1 MLDIIKSHLNETMS
15 REEKI
20 HLVREDLQLILL
32 KTIYDTGMFRNLA
45 FVGGTALRIL
55 FGLKRF
61 SEDLDF
67 TLIRKKGYD
76 FSKFSR
82 GIEYQLEKYGLN
94 VDVKKN
100 DLRVVQRI
108 MFRFKNILTGL
119 GLSDMR
125 EQKLSVGLEI
135 DARPPEGWKTDLSLI
150 SKFFVFTVTHYDLPS
165 LYATKLHACFFRKYV
180 KGRDFYD
187 LVWYL
192 GKKILPNFLLLSNA
206 IAQTESKK
214 LVITESNFEEFL
226 LRKMAKVDFAKVRR
240 DVERFL
246 VDKGELKLLNKELIK
261 ELLSGQ
267 EW

>member
-1 MLDIIKSHLNETMS
+1 MLDIIKSHLNEEMG

-20 HLVREDLQLILL
+20 HLVKEDLHLIIL
-32 KTIYDTGMFRNLA
+32 KTIYDIGMFGHLA

-55 FGLKRF
+55 FDLRRF

-67 TLIRKKGYD
+67 SLIRGKGYN
-76 FSKFSR
+76 FIKFSR
-82 GIEYQLEKYGLN
+82 AIEYQLKKYGFD

-100 DLRVVQRI
+100 DLRIVQRI
-108 MFRFKNILTGL
+108 LVRFKNILMIL

-125 EQKLSVGLEI
+125 EQKLSVGIEI
-135 DARPPEGWKTDLSLI
+135 DARPPKGWETDISLI
-150 SKFFVFTVTHYDLPS
+150 SKMFVFTVTHYDIAS
-165 LYATKLHACFFRKYV
+165 LYATKIHACFFRKYV

-192 GKKILPNFLLLSNA
+192 GKKILPNLILLNNA

-214 LVITESNFEEFL
+214 IVVTETNFREFL
-226 LRKMAKVDFAKVRR
+226 LEKMIKVDFAKVRK

-261 ELLSGQ
+261 ELLST
-267 EW
+267 

>member
-1 MLDIIKSHLNETMS
+1 MLDIIKSHLNENMS
-15 REEKI
+15 REERI
-20 HLVREDLQLILL
+20 HLVREDLQLIIL
-32 KTIYDTGMFRNLA
+32 KTLYDIGMFGHLA

-55 FGLKRF
+55 FDLRRF

-67 TLIRKKGYD
+67 SLIRGKGYN
-76 FSKFSR
+76 FIKFSR
-82 GIEYQLEKYGLN
+82 AIEYQLKKYGFD

-100 DLRVVQRI
+100 DLRTVQRI
-108 MFRFKNILTGL
+108 LVRFKNILMAL

-125 EQKLSVGLEI
+125 EQKLSIGIEI
-135 DARPPEGWKTDLSLI
+135 DARPPKGWETDISLI
-150 SKFFVFTVTHYDLPS
+150 SKVFVFTVTHYDIAS
-165 LYATKLHACFFRKYV
+165 LYATKIYACFFRKYV

-192 GKKILPNFLLLSNA
+192 GKKILPNFILLNNA

-214 LVITESNFEEFL
+214 IVVTETNFREFL
-226 LRKMAKVDFAKVRR
+226 LEKMIKVDFARVRK

-261 ELLSGQ
+261 ELLSR
-267 EW
+267 